1 MINSSQIHFGTAF
14 SSPAFSVAPFCP
26 TTHTCQVSS
35 TTAQRSQ
42 SLKGVFIET
51 QLNSTQL
58 NWTQLDS
65 VNNSWLSLYL
75 GRDVINKNTTDLA
88 VRCCSTRSVEFSW
101 VELCRYKHPLRF
113 WKCWHCTD
121 GRTHGRTFDRFYKSS
136 RERRLT
142 RGQSNLT
149 KSASRG
155 AHSPV
160 RGHPRGSKVVPLNSW
175 GRVSY

>member
-42 SLKGVFIET
+42 SLKGVFIAT

-58 NWTQLDS
+58 NSTWQREQQLTQF
-65 VNNSWLSLYL
+65 VFRSW
-75 GRDVINKNTTDLA
+75 RHKQNTTDLA

-101 VELCRYKHPLRF
+101 VELCRYKHPWRF

-155 AHSPV
+155 GGHSPV